1 MHEFIHSVEELED
14 LLSKPS
20 TGAIESIG
28 RLDGDLMLLGV
39 AGKMGPTLARMA
51 LRASQLAGI
60 KRRIIGVSRF
70 TQRTLEDQL
79 QEQGIETI
87 SCDLLDSK
95 QVQELPLV
103 PNIIFM
109 TGMKFGSQD
118 QQALTWA
125 MNTHIPALI
134 AQRFSQSKIVAF
146 STGNVYGL
154 SSIESG
160 GSLETDLLAPVGEYA
175 MSCVG
180 RERIFEYFSQTNRTP
195 MTILR
200 LNYATELRYG
210 VLGDIARKVYSG
222 EPIDL
227 RMGYFNAI
235 WQGDAN
241 AMSLQTF
248 DHVTSPP
255 QILNLAGPELLNVR
269 TVAETFANRFQIPVR
284 FTGIESSD
292 ALLNNARL
300 SHRLFGSPRI
310 SASQMIDWIAQWVQI
325 GGRSL
330 DKPTHFEVL
339 DGKFK

>member
-1 MHEFIHSVEELED
+1 MREFIRTVEELED
-14 LLSKPS
+14 LLSEPS

-28 RLDGDLMLLGV
+28 RLDSDLMLLGV
-39 AGKMGPTLARMA
+39 GGKMGPTLARMA

-284 FTGIESSD
+284 FTGIESTD

-330 DKPTHFEVL
+330 DKPTHFEVR
-339 DGKFK
+339 DGKF

>member
-1 MHEFIHSVEELED
+1 MREFIRTVEELED
-14 LLSKPS
+14 LLSEPS

-28 RLDGDLMLLGV
+28 RLDSDLMLLGV
-39 AGKMGPTLARMA
+39 GGKMGPTLARMA

-269 TVAETFANRFQIPVR
+269 TVAETFANWFQIPVR
-284 FTGIESSD
+284 FTGIESTD

-330 DKPTHFEVL
+330 DKPTHFEVR
-339 DGKFK
+339 DGKF